1 MDSSKIWYIDHIL
14 LSYPFQTFFL
24 LKIEM
29 IFLIFQFFGP
39 FCKKKDADCHR
50 ACDTFLKMSLDTL
63 SIWPCVNTFQNP
75 YKKLTAPPHDKNFH
89 PSNFLAVISRQPIA
103 LGSWNVIHIFL
114 LDFCISIFFGIL
126 NFLFFWQFLDFSP
139 AKFAVSL
146 WKQFLCMDSSNIWY
160 IYLVSYSVQTF
171 FPLKI
176 EMIFLKFLGHFAK
189 KYWCWLTEHVI
200 PFWKCL

>member
-1 MDSSKIWYIDHIL
+1 MFWLPTPHPPGNLNVI
-14 LSYPFQTFFL
+14 PFWKC
-24 LKIEM
+24 LKIH
-29 IFLIFQFFGP
+29 FLFDLVLIHFRTP
-39 FCKKKDADCHR
+39 TRNWLPPA
-50 ACDTFLKMSLDTL
+50 
-63 SIWPCVNTFQNP
+63 
-75 YKKLTAPPHDKNFH
+75 PHDKNFH